1 MPPRPP
7 PSSRAGAGRSGNG
20 PGADSPSPGRGRPA
34 RGTPSSED
42 EDFSAP
48 LSGEEAY
55 PEDGPPNPELYGDS
69 SGAQGSRR
77 DMTRVA
83 SVGDIEDEG
92 STGEQQEDD
101 NPDATRAGPPVQ
113 MVVLDGPDRG
123 RKKRFQSVRM
133 VIGRNKDCDFV
144 LEDQSVSR
152 RHLELVYGQGGVVM
166 RDLGSVSGTQV
177 NDQRVDECVLKHGDE
192 LALGKT
198 RLRFVD
204 EAEQIKEL
212 RAQAEAR
219 EAEEKRER
227 EEAAQE
233 AKEARRST
241 SAVRGRDLDPSDPR
255 LNEATNANYKLADVL
270 RDEAKNK
277 DKGTAVVSRPVRP
290 PTRSAAGRLGA
301 GMTGKQKG
309 LIGLA
314 GFVMV
319 MLVVGLVFAKKGPP
333 PPPPVDPN
341 VERAKLLMQKARES
355 VRADDF
361 ANAVRLVEEAEKLV
375 PGVDEEGLARA
386 ARKQQAV
393 LDALQEVR
401 DLIDEKKFDEARE
414 KLAKAPEGTAKTDEE
429 RRELETEL
437 EEKQLA
443 ARLQQVDEALATR
456 DPEAVR
462 PLLNALPEQNRQA
475 FEEKLADLE
484 AELARES
491 ADEKRRNRNA
501 RERAAQNAKEQRRQ
515 FMEEA
520 FLDVERRFNGGEY
533 QRAVLECDRVV
544 DRYQGDKE
552 VKERSMALKRLIPQF
567 QRVLEE
573 GQKKLESNALEAAA
587 KPLRRATE
595 LYRQIGFRGS
605 LGKTLDEQ
613 LASSS
618 VASGQSALKKGDL
631 ASAGASFR
639 EALRLNPGDGRARDG
654 LESLQKKVEELYLQ
668 AYIQRD
674 RDPQAAA
681 EKFKVII
688 ETASEGS
695 EVKRKAEMYL
705 GELQP

>member
-7 PSSRAGAGRSGNG
+7 PSSRAGAGRSGG
-20 PGADSPSPGRGRPA
+20 GSGADSPNSGRGRPA

-48 LSGEEAY
+48 LTGEESY
-55 PEDGPPNPELYGDS
+55 PEDGPPNPELYGDA
-69 SGAQGSRR
+69 SGSGGSRR

-83 SVGDIEDEG
+83 SVQDIDDEG
-92 STGEQQEDD
+92 STREQEDD

-113 MVVLDGPDRG
+113 MLVLAGPDRG

-133 VIGRNKDCDFV
+133 VIGRGKDCDFP

-152 RHLELVYGQGGVVM
+152 RHLELVYGEGGVVM

-192 LALGKT
+192 LSVGKT

-204 EAEQIKEL
+204 EAEQIKEM
-212 RAQAEAR
+212 RAQAEQR

-227 EEAAQE
+227 EEAARE
-233 AKEARRST
+233 AKEGRKSGGAARGS
-241 SAVRGRDLDPSDPR
+241 DLDPGDPR

-270 RDEAKNK
+270 RDEGKN
-277 DKGTAVVSRPVRP
+277 KGTAVVSRPVRP
-290 PTRSAAGRLGA
+290 PTRGGGSKSGFG

-361 ANAVRLVEEAEKLV
+361 ANAVRLVEEAEKLH

-386 ARKQQAV
+386 ARKQQDV
-393 LDALQEVR
+393 LDALQKVR

-414 KLAKAPEGTAKTDEE
+414 KLANAPEGTAKTDEE
-429 RRELETEL
+429 HRKLEAELG
-437 EEKQLA
+437 EKQLA
-443 ARLQQVDEALATR
+443 WRIQQVDEALATR
-456 DPEAVR
+456 DPEVIR
-462 PLLNALPEQNRQA
+462 PLLDTLPAQNRPA
-475 FEEKLADLE
+475 YEEKLADIE
-484 AELARES
+484 AELAKES
-491 ADEKRRNRNA
+491 ADVARRNRNA
-501 RERAAQNAKEQRRQ
+501 RDRAAANAKEQRRQ

-520 FLDVERRFNGGEY
+520 FVDVERRFNGGDY
-533 QRAVLECDRVV
+533 PRAVLECDRVV
-544 DRYQGDKE
+544 DRYKGDKE
-552 VKERSMALKRLIPQF
+552 VKDRAMSLKRLIPQF
-567 QRVLEE
+567 ARVLEE
-573 GQKKLESNALEAAA
+573 GQKKMDANALESAA
-587 KPLRRATE
+587 KPLRRAAE

-605 LGKTLDEQ
+605 LGNTLDEQ

-618 VASGQSALKKGDL
+618 VAAGQAALKKGDL
-631 ASAGASFR
+631 VSAGSSFR
-639 EALRLNPGDGRARDG
+639 EAMRLNPGDGRARDG
-654 LESLQKKVEELYLQ
+654 LETLQKKVEELYLQ

-705 GELQP
+705 GEVQQ

>member
-7 PSSRAGAGRSGNG
+7 PSSRAGAGRS
-20 PGADSPSPGRGRPA
+20 SGRSKPA
-34 RGTPSSED
+34 RDTPSSED

-48 LSGEEAY
+48 VTGEEGY
-55 PEDGPPNPELYGDS
+55 PEDGPPNPELYGDM
-69 SGAQGSRR
+69 AGSPRSR
-77 DMTRVA
+77 TDETRVA
-83 SVGDIEDEG
+83 SVREVEEERSRED
-92 STGEQQEDD
+92 EDD

-113 MVVLDGPDRG
+113 MLVLAGPDRG

-133 VIGRNKDCDFV
+133 VVGRGKDCDFV

-152 RHLELVYGQGGVVM
+152 RHLELVYGEGGVVM

-192 LALGKT
+192 LAIGKT

-219 EAEEKRER
+219 EADEKRER
-227 EEAAQE
+227 EEVAEERKSSAS
-233 AKEARRST
+233 ARR
-241 SAVRGRDLDPSDPR
+241 GELDPSDPR
-255 LNEATNANYKLADVL
+255 LNEATNANYKLSDVL
-270 RDEAKNK
+270 KKEEGKNK
-277 DKGTAVVSRPVRP
+277 GTVVVSRPRP
-290 PTRSAAGRLGA
+290 PTRSGPARGSGGLN
-301 GMTGKQKG
+301 GKQKL
-309 LIGLA
+309 LIGVA
-314 GFVMV
+314 GFVV
-319 MLVVGLVFAKKGPP
+319 VLLVAGLIFVPKGPP

-355 VRADDF
+355 VRADDY
-361 ANAVRLVEEAEKLV
+361 ANAVRFVEEAEKLL
-375 PGVDEEGLARA
+375 PGVDEEGLGRA
-386 ARKQQAV
+386 ARKQQEVLEAFQAV
-393 LDALQEVR
+393 RALM
-401 DLIDEKKFDEARE
+401 DEKQFEEARAR
-414 KLAKAPEGTAKTDEE
+414 LSSAPEGTAKTDDI
-429 RRELETEL
+429 RRKLEAEL
-437 EEKQLA
+437 EEKELA
-443 ARLQQVDEALATR
+443 WKIQQVEESFASR
-456 DPEAVR
+456 DPEVVR
-462 PLLNALPEQNRQA
+462 PLVDALPPLNRPPY
-475 FEEKLADLE
+475 EEKLADLE
-484 AELARES
+484 AELAREA
-491 ADEKRRNRNA
+491 ADAARRGRNA
-501 RERAAQNAKEQRRQ
+501 RERAAELAKQKRKE

-520 FLDVERRFNGGEY
+520 FVDVERRFNGGEY

-544 DRYQGDKE
+544 DRNKGDKE
-552 VKERSMALKRLIPQF
+552 VRDRANSLKRLIPQF
-567 QRVLEE
+567 QRSLED

-587 KPLRRATE
+587 KPLRRAAE

-605 LGKTLDEQ
+605 LGNTIDEQ

-618 VASGQSALKKGDL
+618 VAAGQAALKRGDL
-631 ASAGASFR
+631 AAAGSNFR

-654 LESLQKKVEELYLQ
+654 LDTLQKKVEELYLQ

>member
-7 PSSRAGAGRSGNG
+7 PSSRAGAGRSGGGGSG
-20 PGADSPSPGRGRPA
+20 PPGRNRPP

-55 PEDGPPNPELYGDS
+55 PEDGPPNPELYGDA
-69 SGAQGSRR
+69 SGAQSSRR
-77 DMTRVA
+77 DETRVA
-83 SVGDIEDEG
+83 SVQDVEAERTRED
-92 STGEQQEDD
+92 EDD

-113 MVVLDGPDRG
+113 IVVLAGPDRG

-133 VIGRNKDCDFV
+133 VIGRNKDCDFS

-152 RHLELVYGQGGVVM
+152 RHLELVYGEGGVVM

-192 LALGKT
+192 LSVGKT

-233 AKEARRST
+233 QQEARRSQG
-241 SAVRGRDLDPSDPR
+241 AARGGEVDPSDPR
-255 LNEATNANYKLADVL
+255 LNEATNANYKLSDVL
-270 RDEAKNK
+270 REDKNR
-277 DKGTAVVSRPVRP
+277 DKGTSVVARPRP
-290 PTRSAAGRLGA
+290 STRSGPPSRSRSAGLTNVQKAIVGVA
-301 GMTGKQKG
+301 GLVVVLLVAG
-309 LIGLA
+309 LI
-314 GFVMV
+314 FVP
-319 MLVVGLVFAKKGPP
+319 KGPP

-341 VERAKLLMQKARES
+341 VERARLLMQKARES
-355 VRADDF
+355 VRADDY
-361 ANAVRLVEEAEKLV
+361 ANAVRLVEEAEKLL

-386 ARKQQAV
+386 ARKQQEV
-393 LDALQEVR
+393 LDAFQAVR
-401 DLIDEKKFDEARE
+401 TLIDEKRFDDARAR
-414 KLAKAPEGTAKTDEE
+414 LTAAPEGTAKTDEV
-429 RRELETEL
+429 RRKLEAEL
-437 EEKQLA
+437 EEKHLA
-443 ARLQQVDEALATR
+443 WRIQQVDEVFNTR
-456 DPEAVR
+456 DPEAIR
-462 PLLNALPEQNRQA
+462 PMLDTLPAMNRPA
-475 FEEKLADLE
+475 YEEKLAALE
-484 AELARES
+484 AELAKES

-501 RERAAQNAKEQRRQ
+501 QERAAANAKERRKQ
-515 FMEEA
+515 FIEEA

-544 DRYQGDKE
+544 DRYKGEKD
-552 VKERSMALKRLIPQF
+552 VKDRSMALKRLIPQF
-567 QRVLEE
+567 QSSLADA
-573 GQKKLESNALEAAA
+573 QKKLEANALESAA
-587 KPLRRATE
+587 KPLRRASE

-605 LGKTLDEQ
+605 LGNTLDEQ

-618 VASGQSALKKGDL
+618 VAAGQSALKRGDL
-631 ASAGASFR
+631 ASAGSSFR

-654 LESLQKKVEELYLQ
+654 LEALQKKVEELYLQ

-681 EKFKVII
+681 EKFKIII

-705 GELQP
+705 GEVQQ

>member
-7 PSSRAGAGRSGNG
+7 PSSRAGAGRSGG
-20 PGADSPSPGRGRPA
+20 GSGADPKSPGRNRPP

-42 EDFSAP
+42 EDFAAP
-48 LSGEEAY
+48 LTGEEGY
-55 PEDGPPNPELYGDS
+55 PEDGPPNPELYGDA
-69 SGAQGSRR
+69 SGAQSSRR

-83 SVGDIEDEG
+83 SVQDVEEERGREDD
-92 STGEQQEDD
+92 DD
-101 NPDATRAGPPVQ
+101 NPEATRAGPPVQ
-113 MVVLDGPDRG
+113 MVVLAGPDRG

-133 VIGRNKDCDFV
+133 VIGRNKDCDFS

-152 RHLELVYGQGGVVM
+152 RHLELVYGQNGVVM

-192 LALGKT
+192 LSVGKT

-219 EAEEKRER
+219 EAEEKKER

-233 AKEARRST
+233 AQEARKSQT
-241 SAVRGRDLDPSDPR
+241 SARGGELDPSDPR

-270 RDEAKNK
+270 RNEKNK
-277 DKGTAVVSRPVRP
+277 DKGTSVVARPRP
-290 PTRSAAGRLGA
+290 PTRASAAKS
-301 GMTGKQKG
+301 GMGLTNKQKALVGVAGVVVVFLVAG
-309 LIGLA
+309 LI
-314 GFVMV
+314 FMP
-319 MLVVGLVFAKKGPP
+319 KGPP

-355 VRADDF
+355 VRADDY
-361 ANAVRLVEEAEKLV
+361 ANAVRLVGEAEKLL

-386 ARKQQAV
+386 ARKQQDV
-393 LDALQEVR
+393 LDAFQAVR
-401 DLIDEKKFDEARE
+401 GLIDEKRFDDARK
-414 KLAKAPEGTAKTDEE
+414 KLAEAPEGTAKTDEV
-429 RRELETEL
+429 RGKLAAEL

-443 ARLQQVDEALATR
+443 WRIQQVDEALETR
-456 DPEAVR
+456 DPEVIR
-462 PLLNALPEQNRQA
+462 PLLDTLPPMNRPA
-475 FEEKLADLE
+475 YEEKLAALE
-484 AELARES
+484 AELAKQS
-491 ADEKRRNRNA
+491 ADEKRRGRDA
-501 RERAAQNAKEQRRQ
+501 QARAAQNAKEKRKQ

-520 FLDVERRFNGGEY
+520 FVDVERRFNGGEY

-544 DRYQGDKE
+544 DKFKGDKE
-552 VKERSMALKRLIPQF
+552 VKDRSMSLKRLIPQF
-567 QRVLEE
+567 QRNLED
-573 GQKKLESNALEAAA
+573 GQKKLASNALEAAA
-587 KPLRRATE
+587 KPLRRASE
-595 LYRQIGFRGS
+595 LYRQIGFMSS
-605 LGKTLDEQ
+605 LGNSLDEQ

-618 VASGQSALKKGDL
+618 VAAGQAALKRGDL
-631 ASAGASFR
+631 AAAGSSFR